1 MEIAAFYGFA
11 GLAIFSALFILFT
24 KNLMYAALALFLSF
38 LGVAAMYVFAMA
50 DFLAVSQIMIYVG
63 GVLVLL
69 VFGIMLT
76 QSEKSYKNTGPND
89 ILVQNKGIP
98 VGLALSG
105 ILLFVL
111 IKIVGTV
118 EFALAVGGA
127 ERKST
132 LHDLGVKLMTT
143 HLLPFEIIA
152 ILLLAVL
159 IGAGYMAYNRI
170 KHS

>member
-1 MEIAAFYGFA
+1 MELIAFYVFASLAIAA
-11 GLAIFSALFILFT
+11 ALLILFT
-24 KNLMYAALALFLSF
+24 KNLMYAAFGLFLTF

-76 QSEKSYKNTGPND
+76 QSGKSRESTRANY
-89 ILVQNKGIP
+89 VVVENKGMWAAS
-98 VGLALSG
+98 LLSLSFFLV
-105 ILLFVL
+105 LLKVISSAHFVL
-111 IKIVGTV
+111 AGEVM
-118 EFALAVGGA
+118 EQ
-127 ERKST
+127 KST
-132 LHDLGVKLMTT
+132 LHALGVHLMTT

-159 IGAGYMAYNRI
+159 IGAGYMAYHRI
-170 KHS
+170 KQL